1 MDAELT
7 CSPNLQALTFDTSQL
22 VSPFLTYIYIYMQ
35 SFVKVQNLKV
45 SFCCSEMQSG
55 RLFAAPQHEVLLVN
69 NVQAQ
74 CSYSRVLDYL
84 EVSYVNLSQ

>member
-22 VSPFLTYIYIYMQ
+22 VSPFLTYIYMQ